1 MPIGNSGA
9 ALFAGSCQQFV
20 ELAPASTLT
29 AHLVKEFN
37 RRWGTVTASEELAWK
52 RSLAALASVADEPS
66 LLRAGVGVELRLP
79 LTDKRIDVSFVGR
92 DGRQD
97 PHVAL
102 VELKQWDRV
111 EPSDFPDNVV
121 IGGKEFLHPSV
132 QVANY
137 AAYLRDSHS
146 AFTEFGFTLTS
157 FAFLHDMPQSAATVL
172 RDDPYRGAV
181 REAPLFAQGEE
192 TALRN
197 MLADALAG
205 GEGMTLLPKVV
216 AGRYSPS
223 KRLIE
228 SVAKSLGESPVWILL
243 DEQRVAFN
251 MVLGLVK
258 KTARTGE
265 KAAVVI
271 VGGPGT
277 GKSVIAVHLL
287 ISLSQANGYR
297 VCHATGSKAFTTNLR
312 AIGPPAGRALF
323 QYFNNFRHK
332 ATTANA
338 VDVLICDEAHR
349 IRKTSNDRFTK
360 KALRSEISQVRELI
374 RAARVSVFLLDE
386 RQNVRPGEIG
396 TVSEIEEGAADEDAA
411 VYRIDL
417 NGQFRCN
424 GCSAYIDWVDR
435 LLSNAPAPAGRWL
448 EAGDYELR
456 VFDTPHALEKGLHEE
471 VSSGRTG
478 RLVAGFC
485 WPWSDPREDGSLV
498 DDVRIDSWRRPW
510 NEKSREQTRSGGA
523 SPPPQSH
530 PYHVWATQPQGVDQV
545 GCIYSAQ
552 GFEFD
557 YCAVIM
563 GNDYVWRGA
572 QGWVASKQLSE
583 DPAIRRGALEPRQV
597 QALVRQTYR
606 VLLTRGIRGT
616 LVFSTDAE
624 TRELLR
630 SIVNARPWG
639 AIQ

>member
-1 MPIGNSGA
+1 
-9 ALFAGSCQQFV
+9 LVQQFN
-20 ELAPASTLT
+20 S
-29 AHLVKEFN
+29 
-37 RRWGTVTASEELAWK
+37 RWGTVTATEESAWK
-52 RSLAALASVADEPS
+52 RSLNALARVADEPS
-66 LLRAGVGVELRLP
+66 LLSAGVGVELRLP

-92 DGRQD
+92 NEQGD
-97 PHVAL
+97 PHVVL
-102 VELKQWDRV
+102 IELKQWDRA
-111 EPSDFPDNVV
+111 EPSEFPDNVV
-121 IGGKEFLHPSV
+121 MGGKEFLHPSV

-146 AFTEFGFTLTS
+146 AFTEDRFSLTPC
-157 FAFLHDMPQSAATVL
+157 AFLHDMSEAAARVL
-172 RDDPYRGAV
+172 KGAPYRAAV
-181 REAPLFAQGEE
+181 REAPLFVRGEE
-192 TALRN
+192 STLRSALVTAV
-197 MLADALAG
+197 AG
-205 GEGMTLLPKVV
+205 GQGISLLPRLV

-223 KRLIE
+223 KQLVE
-228 SVAKSLGESPVWILL
+228 SVAKSLRESPVWTLL

-251 MVLGLVK
+251 VVLGLVDK
-258 KTARTGE
+258 AGRTGG

-287 ISLSQANGYR
+287 VSLSQSTGYR

-312 AIGPPAGRALF
+312 AVGPRGGRALF
-323 QYFNNFRHK
+323 QYFNNFRQK
-332 ATTANA
+332 STPENA

-396 TVSEIEEGAADEDAA
+396 TVAEIEEGAVEEGAA
-411 VYRIDL
+411 VYRLDL

-424 GCSAYIDWVDR
+424 GCSAYIDWVDG
-435 LLSNAPAPAGRWL
+435 LLSDAPAPASGWL

-456 VFDTPHALEKGLHEE
+456 VFDTPGALEIGLHEK

-498 DDVRIDSWRRPW
+498 ADVRIGSWRRPW

-572 QGWVASKQLSE
+572 RGWVASKQLSE
-583 DPAIRRGALEPRQV
+583 DPAIRRGALEPAQV
-597 QALVRQTYR
+597 QALIRQTYR

-616 LVFSTDAE
+616 FVFSTDAE

-630 SIVNARPWG
+630 SIVDARK
-639 AIQ
+639 